1 MNHRQ
6 LVGSYT
12 ARGGFENEFDICK
25 KFVAYKSDSDAQSW
39 LKVMGYNFSKVSSL
53 VVTPIPVRI
62 NLAKAESLGVSS
74 DAYEEASKYKKADVQ
89 LKLEIEINSVVFTEN
104 LSLKKANKSAGFN
117 QIDKRPVDT
126 YQRMWGFRDRLSDI
140 LKFFTGEK
148 SPRNYEPQVCHSD
161 ARRLFI
167 NELHSS
173 DREEIIKFFAENKHL
188 VISDAIMGRGALKSD
203 YVLVTEKNG
212 ESYRWII
219 ADIASVCNFYCQG
232 DVHVT
237 SRGSLKIGRITMQR
251 KGGTPDPTSLQFK
264 FNPLDLF
271 S

>member
-1 MNHRQ
+1 M
-6 LVGSYT
+6 
-12 ARGGFENEFDICK
+12 
-25 KFVAYKSDSDAQSW
+25 
-39 LKVMGYNFSKVSSL
+39 
-53 VVTPIPVRI
+53 
-62 NLAKAESLGVSS
+62 
-74 DAYEEASKYKKADVQ
+74 
-89 LKLEIEINSVVFTEN
+89 
-104 LSLKKANKSAGFN
+104 
-117 QIDKRPVDT
+117 
-126 YQRMWGFRDRLSDI
+126 
-140 LKFFTGEK
+140 
-148 SPRNYEPQVCHSD
+148 
-161 ARRLFI
+161 
-167 NELHSS
+167 
-173 DREEIIKFFAENKHL
+173 

-203 YVLVTEKNG
+203 YVLVSEKNG